1 MHWKHG
7 RHWYVHKG
15 KWTALSKDYADA
27 LMEYAAL
34 IRPAGPSDLM
44 PAVIDRYMLDAKATV
59 SKGTYRLYARCAGRL
74 KKIFHEFRPDQVK
87 PLHVAQMLD
96 SFRST
101 PSEANNLRTVLKQ
114 VLSKAV
120 LMGLTETNPV
130 QFIPRNRVAPRGR
143 YLTDPE
149 FLAIRSHASPTMKAI
164 MDMLYLTGQRIGD
177 VLAIQHSD
185 IEHDGIFFRQQKT
198 GNRLKVAMT
207 EDLRE
212 AVAAAKSLHKSVI
225 GMTLFQTRLGRPIR
239 YDTVREL
246 WDRATKASGI
256 EDAHIHDIRA
266 KAATDARAQGLDS
279 KKLLGH
285 TSDSA
290 HMRYLRSKEIQ
301 VAEPVSLK
309 RT

>member
-15 KWTALSKDYADA
+15 KWTALAKDYAEA
-27 LMEYAAL
+27 LVEYAAL
-34 IRPAGPSDLM
+34 LRPAGPSDLM
-44 PAVIDRYMLDAKATV
+44 PAVIDRYMLDARASV
-59 SKGTYRLYARCAGRL
+59 SKGTYKIYSRCAERL

-96 SFRST
+96 SFRQT
-101 PSEANNLRTVLKQ
+101 PIEANNMRTVLKQ
-114 VLSKAV
+114 VFTKAV
-120 LMGLTETNPV
+120 LLGLSETNPV
-130 QFIPRNRVAPRGR
+130 QFIPRNRASPRGR

-149 FLAIRSHASPTMKAI
+149 FLAIRSCASPTMRAI

-185 IEHDGIFFRQQKT
+185 IDHEGIFFRQQKT

-212 AVAAAKSLHKSVI
+212 AVASAKSLQKSVI
-225 GMTLFQTRLGRPIR
+225 GMTLFHTRLGKPIS
-239 YDTVREL
+239 YSTIREL
-246 WDRATKASGI
+246 WGRATKASGI

-290 HMRYLRSKEIQ
+290 HMRYIRSKEIP
-301 VAEPVSLK
+301 VAEPVRLN
-309 RT
+309 RP